1 MMIRTNNQQR
11 FIKDLNEMTKQDL
24 INEVL
29 LMRREIANK
38 DQIINMIALE
48 Y

>member
-1 MMIRTNNQQR
+1 MIRTNNQQR